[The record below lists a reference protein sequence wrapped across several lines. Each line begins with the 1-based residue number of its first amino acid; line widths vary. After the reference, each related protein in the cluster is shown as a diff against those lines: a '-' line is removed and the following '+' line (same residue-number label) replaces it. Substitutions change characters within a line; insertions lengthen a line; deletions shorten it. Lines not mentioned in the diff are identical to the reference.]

1 LAGTDRYAKC
11 LRVIGQDLSSLRPE
25 FLEVRL
31 IKDMFVGCCCS
42 ALPDEDLRPRG
53 IANLRKRGRAK
64 SLFFLEA
71 AQTPEP
77 CSWVEFR
84 YTPGDIER
92 INQAWRTERGKA
104 KKPDIHSLSELLRT
118 AAYVDSDEDCL
129 LKIIKE
135 NQRLTLYF
143 QDLKEGTVKIREYSL
158 WALYRRQ
165 QAMLSTRE
173 REAAYGNGAHA
184 RRR

>member
-1 LAGTDRYAKC
+1 MDRYAKC
-11 LRVIGQDLSSLRPE
+11 LRVIGQDLASLRPE

-31 IKDMFVGCCCS
+31 VKDMFVGCCNS
-42 ALPDEDLRPRG
+42 ALPDEDLRQLG
-53 IANLRKRGRAK
+53 ITSLGKKARAK
-64 SLFFLEA
+64 SLFLLEA
-71 AQTPEP
+71 AQTSEP

-84 YTPGDIER
+84 YTPADIER
-92 INQAWRTERGKA
+92 LNEACRRGRSEA

-135 NQRLTLYF
+135 SQRLTSYF
-143 QDLKEGTVKIREYSL
+143 QDLKHGTVKIREYSL
-158 WALYRRQ
+158 FALYRRR

-173 REAAYGNGAHA
+173 PADGNGA
-184 RRR
+184 RRLPDVDK